1 MIQSPSSDGSRSAEN
16 WPDLPYRK
24 WRDTYATL
32 HMWTQIVGK
41 IRVGQASWINHS
53 WHATLFVTARG
64 LTTLPVP
71 YGDRTFQIDFDF
83 LDHRLLIQ
91 TSDARTKTMPLGPRS
106 VADFYRELF
115 AHLFDLG
122 LDIKIHT
129 TPNEVGEAIP
139 FEQDRVH
146 ASYDA
151 EYANRFWR
159 ALVQA
164 DRVFKQFRGGFVGK
178 CSPVHF
184 FWGSFDLAVTRFSG
198 RRAPGHP
205 GGIPNCPDWVM
216 REAYSQELS
225 SCGFWPGS
233 DAMPQPVFYA
243 YAYPEPPG
251 FSAAQVR
258 PDQAGYDTV
267 FREYILPYDSVRQAP
282 APDATLLSF
291 LQDSYAAAAN
301 LGEWD
306 RSAIERTAFPF
317 PLAPA
322 SSPQPASVAGAER

>member
-1 MIQSPSSDGSRSAEN
+1 MLHSPSSDDTCGTQS
-16 WPDLPYRK
+16 WPELSFGQ
-24 WRDTYATL
+24 WRDTCATL

-41 IRVGQASWINHS
+41 IRLGLTPWINHS
-53 WHATLFVTARG
+53 WHVALYVTARG
-64 LTTLPVP
+64 LTTTPIP
-71 YGDRTFQIDFDF
+71 YGKRTFQIDFDF
-83 LDHRLLIQ
+83 VDHRLLIQ
-91 TSDARTKTMPLGPRS
+91 TSDAQTRAMQLWPRT

-115 AHLFDLG
+115 AHLSALG

-129 TPNEVGEAIP
+129 TPNEVADAIP

-164 DRVFKQFRGGFVGK
+164 DRVFKQFRSSFVGK

-198 RRAPGHP
+198 RRAPEHP
-205 GGIPNCPDWVM
+205 GGVPNCPDWVT
-216 REAYSQELS
+216 REAYSHQLS
-225 SCGFWPGS
+225 NCGFWPGNE
-233 DAMPQPVFYA
+233 AMPQPVFYA

-251 FSAAQVR
+251 FRAVPVR
-258 PDQAGYDTV
+258 PDQAGYNADS
-267 FREYILPYDSVRQAP
+267 REFILPYDSVRQAQS
-282 APDATLLSF
+282 PDATLLAF
-291 LQDSYAAAAN
+291 LQDSYAAAAD

-306 RSAIERTAFPF
+306 RSAIECTAFPF
-317 PLAPA
+317 
-322 SSPQPASVAGAER
+322 SSPRAPTAFRHRSRI